1 VPETLVCSYF
11 QNYASNIRKL
21 ESQIQSQNDNHDGIT
36 KEDYESLK
44 LTYEGQTKEV
54 KILRKS
60 VDEMVLRLETQK
72 QTLTARDESIKKLL
86 EMMQNKG
93 VVVDRIE
100 ESQRELE
107 KCRVEKVED
116 SLKLEEL
123 KRNIGRMEK
132 DLDQLKEVGE
142 S

>member
-1 VPETLVCSYF
+1 MLSCF

-21 ESQIQSQNDNHDGIT
+21 ESQIQSRNEYHDGIS
-36 KEDYESLK
+36 KADYESLK
-44 LTYEGQTKEV
+44 LSYEGQTKEV

-123 KRNIGRMEK
+123 KRDIGRIENEF
-132 DLDQLKEVGE
+132 DQLKDVSEE
-142 S
+142 FL